1 MQTVGVAHGYHPPVA
16 PRRLKMAELQGLS
29 QRDNRWRLAIF
40 AYAQKSRSD
49 GTMVARGFSP
59 WTQSKNPCK
68 PWALPTATIL
78 LSLRDA

>member
-16 PRRLKMAELQGLS
+16 PRRLKMAKLQGLS

-40 AYAQKSRSD
+40 AHAQKSRSD

-59 WTQSKNPCK
+59 WTQCEFRVRRG
-68 PWALPTATIL
+68 ATPESIACN
-78 LSLRDA
+78 SS